1 MSHLTLKASYSL
13 TADRGPSNVT
23 NSRVVIS
30 SRNPWR
36 PSSSVTESALYIKN
50 LENSALTYEKKHELN
65 IGADLGFLDNRINV
79 TADWYKR
86 NNYDL
91 IGIITTQGLGGEIE
105 KYGNVASMKSSG
117 FELSIS
123 TRNIVTKDFTWSTDF
138 IYSHNINEVTE

>member
-1 MSHLTLKASYSL
+1 
-13 TADRGPSNVT
+13 
-23 NSRVVIS
+23 
-30 SRNPWR
+30 
-36 PSSSVTESALYIKN
+36 
-50 LENSALTYEKKHELN
+50 

-138 IYSHNINEVTE
+138 IYSHNKNEVTELQAGKKRVIDL